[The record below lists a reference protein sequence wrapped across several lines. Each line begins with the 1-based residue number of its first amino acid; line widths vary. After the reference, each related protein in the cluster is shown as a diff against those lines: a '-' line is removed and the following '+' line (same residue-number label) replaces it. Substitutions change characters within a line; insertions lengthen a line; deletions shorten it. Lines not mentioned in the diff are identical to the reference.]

1 VNVALVAHRCG
12 TDKYPELTI
21 AAARHSL
28 EIGAAYVEM
37 DIRFTKDNVPVI
49 SHDQDAL
56 RLYGSTVKICDM
68 LSVDFLKLRHTS
80 NRDYSTHSL
89 EEIVNNGVAPIL
101 FHIKEGGERL
111 KQILHRLR
119 TANYEDKVTMG
130 VTAVEDIGI
139 VKAFNSNISVLAFM
153 PAKEHS
159 QAFIDAGAD
168 SIRLWEE
175 WVTQEDVQ
183 RIKATGRKLW
193 VMAGTAM
200 EGSVGYTS
208 DDNLKFWQEIGV
220 DGILVNEIEKAKSLL
235 YGR

>member
-1 VNVALVAHRCG
+1 MSIALVAHRCG

-37 DIRFTKDNVPVI
+37 DIRFTRDNVPVI

-68 LSVDFLKLRHTS
+68 LSANFLQLRHTS
-80 NRDYSTHSL
+80 NRTYSTHSL
-89 EEIVNNGVAPIL
+89 EEIVSSGVAPIL
-101 FHIKEGGERL
+101 FHIKEGGEHL
-111 KQILHRLR
+111 QQILHRLR
-119 TANYEDKVTMG
+119 AARYEDKVIMG
-130 VTAVEDIGI
+130 VTSIEDTGI

-153 PAKEHS
+153 PAKEHI
-159 QAFIDAGAD
+159 QAFIDEGAD
-168 SIRLWEE
+168 IIRLWEA
-175 WVTQEDVQ
+175 WVTREDVQ
-183 RIKATGRKLW
+183 KVKATGRELW
-193 VMAGTAM
+193 VMAGAAV

-220 DGILVNEIEKAKSLL
+220 DGILVNEIEKAKSSLF
-235 YGR
+235 